1 MRLTAQ
7 DIKAINK
14 INNPYVL
21 RKLIA
26 TITLFQAELKQA
38 TLQEECKE
46 FKERIEEYQELFNV
60 RYNEIK
66 KCG

>member
-38 TLQEECKE
+38 TLQEECK
-46 FKERIEEYQELFNV
+46 
-60 RYNEIK
+60 
-66 KCG
+66 